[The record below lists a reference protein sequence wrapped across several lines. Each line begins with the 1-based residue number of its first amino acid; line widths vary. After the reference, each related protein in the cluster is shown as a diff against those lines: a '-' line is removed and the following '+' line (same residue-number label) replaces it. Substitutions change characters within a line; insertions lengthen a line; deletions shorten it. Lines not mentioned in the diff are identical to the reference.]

1 MNRDEAV
8 SDCRYVEKKP
18 GQFVADTSCE
28 KLPKELCGKGELAK
42 TWLALF
48 SLAENVKA
56 DIFIKLKVLL
66 VFA

>member
-1 MNRDEAV
+1 M
-8 SDCRYVEKKP
+8 EKKP